1 VGSWPGNESINLA
14 LMRVPRR
21 SESVDQATLAETFV
35 DLGPLFPALRSTD
48 HQILFGRRGTG
59 KTHALLYLGEALRQA
74 GEVAIYL
81 DLRTIGSSGG
91 LYADG
96 GMELAHR
103 GTRLLVDTLEGVHDG
118 LLSVVL
124 DEAME
129 LGEAATSALLAQL
142 DRFAEATSSVEIV
155 GEVEEE
161 VSGGREHESG
171 RGVQG
176 GVSMDG
182 LFGPGLGIG
191 GGSYS
196 RDADHSQTRTRT
208 VGVARHR
215 VIFGPIGRALQRI
228 SATLHGRRVWL
239 LLDEWS
245 SVPADLQ
252 PLLAD
257 LLRRTVFPVRG
268 VVVKIGAIE
277 RRSRFSVPA
286 GRGGYVGIEL
296 GADATADLDLD
307 DFMAFDSDDTRAEGF
322 FRNLL
327 ARHVAAQLA
336 SMGVPGHGTP
346 AAFVAKAFRHGA
358 FIEFVRAASGVP
370 RDAINVAALAAQR
383 ARTGK
388 ISVADIR
395 SAAKDWY
402 LRDKEAAIAG
412 HRAAQALLTDIVN
425 EVIGRRG
432 SRTFLLERADAAGDP
447 LILDLYDARVLH
459 VLKRGIVPA
468 DRPGIRYDGFAIDY
482 GCYVDLLIS
491 GDSRLEGSQRLL
503 STLQLAPD
511 SFRAIAS
518 SVLELLPPEAAE
530 PSGKRITARGGRG
543 DAAGDAAAPPGTRR
557 HTRPSRWGGTA

>member
-1 VGSWPGNESINLA
+1 MGTWPSNESINLA

-21 SESVDQATLAETFV
+21 SESADQATLAETFV

-59 KTHALLYLGEALRQA
+59 KTHALLFLGEALRQV
-74 GEVAIYL
+74 GELAIYL

-91 LYADG
+91 LYADA
-96 GMELAHR
+96 GMEVAHR

-118 LLSVVL
+118 LLGAVL
-124 DEAME
+124 DEATE
-129 LGEAATSALLAQL
+129 LGEATTSTLLAQL
-142 DRFAEATSSVEIV
+142 DQFAEAISTVEVV

-161 VSGGREHESG
+161 VAGGREHESG
-171 RGVQG
+171 RGVEG
-176 GVSMDG
+176 GLSVDG
-182 LFGPGLGIG
+182 LSRLGLRVG
-191 GGSYS
+191 GRSYS
-196 RDADHSQTRTRT
+196 RDADHSLTRTRT

-215 VIFGPIGRALQRI
+215 LIFGPIGRALQRI
-228 SATLHGRRVWL
+228 SATLDGRRVWL

-245 SVPADLQ
+245 SVPAELQ

-257 LLRRTVFPVRG
+257 LLRRTVLPVRG
-268 VVVKIGAIE
+268 LVVKIAAIE

-286 GRGGYVGIEL
+286 SPGGYVGLEL
-296 GADATADLDLD
+296 GADAAADLDLD
-307 DFMAFDSDDTRAEGF
+307 DFMSFDSDDTRAEVF
-322 FRNLL
+322 FRSLL

-336 SMGVPGHGTP
+336 GMGIPGRGTT

-388 ISVADIR
+388 ISMADVR
-395 SAAKDWY
+395 YAAKDWY
-402 LRDKEAAIAG
+402 LRDKEAAISG

-432 SRTFLLERADAAGDP
+432 SRTFLLERAEAAGDP
-447 LILDLYDARVLH
+447 LILDLYDARLLH
-459 VLKRGIVPA
+459 VLKRGIVAA

-482 GCYVDLLIS
+482 GCYVDLLIT

-518 SVLELLPPEAAE
+518 SVLELLPPEAAG
-530 PSGKRITARGGRG
+530 PSGKRVTRGRQG
-543 DAAGDAAAPPGTRR
+543 DADGNPDASPGAHRPARR
-557 HTRPSRWGGTA
+557 GRHGGTA